1 MLEHSLFIVEKVLL
15 FHRQGWKQQSWL
27 GCEIKVE
34 LWNYQE
40 DLDWWH
46 TVLDRVLV
54 WSVTFKAFEIK
65 SIGTL
70 RGGLK
75 SKQGRMIIRR
85 FIQCVK
91 DQHFRKE
98 SLNLS

>member
-1 MLEHSLFIVEKVLL
+1 MKLYLFYTVCKCKIIQHASHHKHPWIL
-15 FHRQGWKQQSWL
+15 
-27 GCEIKVE
+27 
-34 LWNYQE
+34 NYQE

-46 TVLDRVLV
+46 TVLCRVLV

-75 SKQGRMIIRR
+75 SKQGRMIIGR

-91 DQHFRKE
+91 DQNLKKE
-98 SLNLS
+98 GVNLS